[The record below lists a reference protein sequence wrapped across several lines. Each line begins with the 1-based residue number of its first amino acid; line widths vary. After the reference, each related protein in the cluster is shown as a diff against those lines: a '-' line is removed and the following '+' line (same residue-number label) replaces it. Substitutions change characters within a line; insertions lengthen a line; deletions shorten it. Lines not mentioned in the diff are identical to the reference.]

1 MCKPDQLDIGRKLSR
16 DTFFITDQIKMFPG
30 AEELWV
36 MLEKVKKAGYLPYL
50 LLTPDPNGPLSAYM
64 LPPIHT
70 QLEPSHMDQLK
81 TIRDR
86 LNVILDNL
94 VDFIFSGSILAGWT
108 SLMRGFL
115 CGKERVLVNLRG

>member
-1 MCKPDQLDIGRKLSR
+1 MHLEICANLINILAESYHLINFLLQ
-16 DTFFITDQIKMFPG
+16 ITMFPG

-36 MLEKVKKAGYLPYL
+36 MLEKVKKAGFLPYL

-64 LPPIHT
+64 MPPIHT
-70 QLEPSHMDQLK
+70 HLEPSHMDQLK

-86 LNVILDNL
+86 LNISLDNL

-108 SLMRGFL
+108 
-115 CGKERVLVNLRG
+115 K